1 MVAVGAVDV
10 GVVVVGIVDVVVV
23 DVVDVA
29 VVDAGTVV
37 LGPIDVSIVAVTSRT
52 SDMLEPGIKGTPPRE
67 VVIEI
72 SISRLRVW
80 MAGFSGQ
87 VGR

>member
-1 MVAVGAVDV
+1 VLAII
-10 GVVVVGIVDVVVV
+10 VVVVVV

-37 LGPIDVSIVAVTSRT
+37 LGPIDVFIVAVTSWT
-52 SDMLEPGIKGTPPRE
+52 SDVLEPRIKGTPPRE

-72 SISRLRVW
+72 SIRRLRVW
-80 MAGFSGQ
+80 MAVISG
-87 VGR
+87 